1 MTLARRAETRFTNMT
16 LLASPSSRMP
26 LRALSIAF
34 ASALLLAG
42 PAAAS
47 PAAGRDLPPVCATS
61 CVAAKAGTGALFV
74 FSGHGWGDGIGM
86 SQYGAWGYALHGY
99 GYQQIL
105 SHYYPGTTLGSTPAT
120 LIRVLLADGKK
131 TLKLSCAVPFTVTD
145 GNGVAHTLAAGAIS
159 LGTKLVVNGQPLT
172 PPLTFDAGAGGWM
185 TLARPYRGEIQVDV
199 VNGRLR
205 AINVVGLEDYLYGVV
220 PAEMPSTWSPPALQ
234 AQTVA
239 SRSYALATRKVAA
252 PFDVYGDTRSQVYL
266 GVSHE
271 TPATT
276 AAVDATKGQIVMFN
290 GKVAST
296 FFFSSSGGETESISD
311 GWGVAPVPYLVAVPD
326 PYDVLSPYHNWTV
339 PISAHTFAQALK
351 VKGSILDLQTTTDPT
366 GRVSRLSVITL
377 PSLGLGAATG
387 PSFSGGAVTSALG
400 LRSTWFSVSMMSLQ
414 QPTPAA
420 PIPFG
425 TSITLTGLVRGIAGV
440 SLEERVYG
448 GKWGL
453 VGPVTPAADG
463 SLLLPEAPAVT
474 TDYRLA
480 IPSTAVGYVRVRVAP
495 LVQPADPTPGQVSGT
510 VQPALPGAPI
520 EVDIQNPDLTWAA
533 LITGAVDPDG
543 TFVLPVDIPAG
554 TTYRI
559 VVTPGQGF
567 APGMSVP
574 QVSAG

>member
-1 MTLARRAETRFTNMT
+1 MTLP
-16 LLASPSSRMP
+16 ASPSTRMP
-26 LRALSIAF
+26 FRALVIA
-34 ASALLLAG
+34 AGCALLVAG

-47 PAAGRDLPPVCATS
+47 PKDLPPVCATG

-74 FSGHGWGDGIGM
+74 FSGHGFGHGIGM

-105 SHYYPGTTLGSTPAT
+105 SHYYPGTTLGTTPAT

-131 TLKLSCAVPFTVTD
+131 TLKLSCKTPFTVTD
-145 GNGVAHTLAAGAIS
+145 ANGVTVALPAGSIS
-159 LGTKLVVNGQPLT
+159 LGPKLVVNGQPLMA
-172 PPLTFDAGAGGWM
+172 PLTFDAGAGGWM
-185 TLARPYRGEIQVDV
+185 TLTRPYRGQIQVDV
-199 VNGRLR
+199 LDGRLR
-205 AINVVGLEDYLYGVV
+205 AINIVGLEDYLYGVV

-234 AQTVA
+234 AQAVA

-252 PFDVYGDTRSQVYL
+252 PFDVYGDTRSQTYL

-271 TPATT
+271 TPATN
-276 AAVDATKGQIVMFN
+276 AAVDATKGQIVTFN

-326 PYDVLSPYHNWTV
+326 PYDVLSPYHNWSV
-339 PISAHTFAQALK
+339 PISARTFAQALK
-351 VKGSILDLQTTTDPT
+351 VKGSILDLRTTTDPT

-377 PSLGLGAATG
+377 PSLGLGAAAG
-387 PSFSGGAVTSALG
+387 PSFSGGTVSGALG

-414 QPTPAA
+414 QPKPAA

-425 TSITLTGLVRGIAGV
+425 TSITLTGLVRGITGV

-448 GKWGL
+448 GTWGL

-463 SLLLPEAPAVT
+463 SLLLPEAPTVT

-495 LVQPADPTPGQVSGT
+495 LVQPSDPTPGQVSGT
-510 VQPALPGAPI
+510 VQPAFPGAPV
-520 EVDIQNPDLTWAA
+520 EVDIQNPDSTWTALVTGTVAA
-533 LITGAVDPDG
+533 DG

-567 APGMSVP
+567 SPGMSVP